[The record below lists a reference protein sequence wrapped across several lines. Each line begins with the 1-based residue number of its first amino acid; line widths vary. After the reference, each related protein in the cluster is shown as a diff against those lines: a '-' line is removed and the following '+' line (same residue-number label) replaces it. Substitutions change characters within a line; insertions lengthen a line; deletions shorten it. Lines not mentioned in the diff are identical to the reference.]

1 MSTREKEEKDEL
13 ELSGA
18 LSLFYEN
25 EESYEEAQ
33 ARADAETSY
42 SGIDIKRFKMPK
54 TGDTTVRILPLK
66 PGSTRKGYEYPVS
79 QMFLKIKVL
88 DEKGNQRKDKKG
100 EPVKDFT
107 VKVVDARYCFPELKK
122 EKIDI
127 IDTYR
132 KVAVAKLKEQGN
144 EALAKKI
151 DGGSYDGGLK
161 YDYKRVMYLYDLDNK
176 KDGIQIW
183 ESSYS
188 QFKDIEARKMKNWQD
203 LLGYDKNAKCPL
215 SSPSGAYP
223 LTITG
228 KTENK
233 KVTYSFSLSD
243 SERKKCPL
251 SKKEAE
257 ELMALPS
264 LEDYLYVYKR
274 YHLGATIE
282 FLKQFDKENAILVF
296 DSEEVQNAIKRV
308 QELIPADDDREF
320 SFERK
325 GDADKKE
332 DEEDDDDAVM
342 DLDQLLDAWDDFV
355 ESGEGDKTEAGLAI
369 RAAMKAFIAE
379 EGLPVRAARSKSN
392 LEVMNEIKK
401 EMDIPVDEPE
411 YDDEDDDMDDEPEEP
426 SKSFGSQS
434 KEEDK
439 DDEDDEDSK
448 RSARTPRS
456 ARGARPGRR

>member
-1 MSTREKEEKDEL
+1 MSTREQEEKDEL

-42 SGIDIKRFKMPK
+42 SGVDIKRFKMPK

-107 VKVVDARYCFPELKK
+107 VKVVDSRYCFPELKK

-203 LLGYDKNAKCPL
+203 LLSYDKNAKCPL

-233 KVTYSFSLSD
+233 KVTY
-243 SERKKCPL
+243 
-251 SKKEAE
+251 
-257 ELMALPS
+257 
-264 LEDYLYVYKR
+264 
-274 YHLGATIE
+274 
-282 FLKQFDKENAILVF
+282 
-296 DSEEVQNAIKRV
+296 
-308 QELIPADDDREF
+308 
-320 SFERK
+320 
-325 GDADKKE
+325 
-332 DEEDDDDAVM
+332 
-342 DLDQLLDAWDDFV
+342 
-355 ESGEGDKTEAGLAI
+355 
-369 RAAMKAFIAE
+369 
-379 EGLPVRAARSKSN
+379 
-392 LEVMNEIKK
+392 
-401 EMDIPVDEPE
+401 
-411 YDDEDDDMDDEPEEP
+411 
-426 SKSFGSQS
+426 
-434 KEEDK
+434 
-439 DDEDDEDSK
+439 
-448 RSARTPRS
+448 
-456 ARGARPGRR
+456 